1 MVAKIFTFIGR
12 ATAGCVFAVLYIYT
26 GELFPTGTFLWV
38 SMMFLFIFILVVRSG
53 GMGLCGSIA
62 RVGTMLAPQIL
73 RLSSLA
79 SWLPGGFICITT
91 TLAGIIW

>member
-1 MVAKIFTFIGR
+1 MW
-12 ATAGCVFAVLYIYT
+12 L
-26 GELFPTGTFLWV
+26 
-38 SMMFLFIFILVVRSG
+38 LVVRSG

-91 TLAGIIW
+91 TIAGIIWENYLYQDSISYHTVI

>member
-1 MVAKIFTFIGR
+1 MW
-12 ATAGCVFAVLYIYT
+12 L
-26 GELFPTGTFLWV
+26 
-38 SMMFLFIFILVVRSG
+38 LVVRSG

-91 TLAGIIW
+91 TIAGIIW